1 MCGRYTLKKTKN
13 ELEKQFNIVDS
24 SIKVQ
29 QRFNIAPTQIVP
41 TVIETGK
48 GNELHGYR
56 WGLIPHWAK
65 DKSIG
70 NKLINARAETV
81 HEKPSFRKS
90 FKTQRCLIPADGF
103 IEWKK
108 QGKEKYPHYISLKSD
123 AVFAFAGIWAEWRM
137 KEEVIRSC
145 CIITTEANPY
155 LQPIHNRMPVILNP
169 EDYSIWLA
177 PVEKTE
183 TLRSLLRPFPEDQM
197 KEYEVSRE
205 INSPANDRA
214 ECLTPC

>member
-81 HEKPSFRKS
+81 HEKPIFRKS

-137 KEEVIRSC
+137 EEEVIRSC

-169 EDYSIWLA
+169 EDYSTWLA
-177 PVEKTE
+177 PVEKIE

>member
-13 ELEKQFNIVDS
+13 ELEKQFNIVYS

-70 NKLINARAETV
+70 NKLINV
-81 HEKPSFRKS
+81 
-90 FKTQRCLIPADGF
+90 
-103 IEWKK
+103 
-108 QGKEKYPHYISLKSD
+108 
-123 AVFAFAGIWAEWRM
+123 
-137 KEEVIRSC
+137 
-145 CIITTEANPY
+145 
-155 LQPIHNRMPVILNP
+155 LN
-169 EDYSIWLA
+169 
-177 PVEKTE
+177 
-183 TLRSLLRPFPEDQM
+183 
-197 KEYEVSRE
+197 
-205 INSPANDRA
+205 
-214 ECLTPC
+214 

>member
-13 ELEKQFNIVDS
+13 ELEKQFNIVYS

-123 AVFAFAGIWAEWRM
+123 TVFAFAGIWAEWRM
-137 KEEVIRSC
+137 GEEVIRSC

-177 PVEKTE
+177 PVEKAE

-197 KEYEVSRE
+197 KEYEASRE

>member
-1 MCGRYTLKKTKN
+1 MCGRYSLKKTNKD
-13 ELEKQFNIVDS
+13 LEEQFKIAYS

-41 TVIETGK
+41 TVIETDK

-81 HEKPSFRKS
+81 HEKPSFRQS

-103 IEWKK
+103 IEWEK
-108 QGKEKYPHYISLKSD
+108 QGKEKYPHYICLKSN
-123 AVFAFAGIWAEWRM
+123 AVFAFAGVWAEWGTG
-137 KEEVIRSC
+137 EEVIRSC

-155 LQPIHNRMPVILNP
+155 LQPIHKRMPVILSP
-169 EDYSIWLA
+169 EVYSVWLA
-177 PVEKTE
+177 STTKAE
-183 TLRSLLRPFPEDQM
+183 TLRSLLRSFPEEQM
-197 KEYEVSRE
+197 KEYEISKE
-205 INSPANDRA
+205 INSPKNDKA
-214 ECLTPC
+214 ECLAPL

>member
-1 MCGRYTLKKTKN
+1 
-13 ELEKQFNIVDS
+13 
-24 SIKVQ
+24 
-29 QRFNIAPTQIVP
+29 VP

-137 KEEVIRSC
+137 EEEVIRSC